1 MVKRGA
7 RLLAHLICGAL
18 ALGSGVRSA
27 QAAADKKVV
36 AVLPFGSPN
45 DHSLGKMG
53 DNAQP
58 TFITE
63 LVKSKLVRVVDEKRA
78 DDATKRIA
86 REMTGMYDQK
96 KIRQIGQFLKAD
108 YVVSGQ
114 VSYTGD
120 AFTMTVHV
128 TNVETLELEMA
139 DDVDFRNVEK
149 MRVAVRTSAKKIA
162 DLISGQS
169 RPAGKHE
176 AFLNVD
182 ARHFYDTAEACI
194 DSLKHL
200 DSWRYEGEIDSE
212 DPDNKSVHVKL
223 RTGSP
228 KAGMPLQVFE
238 EGLGQNDKPIGV
250 VYVIE
255 PDERGSGFVAKWI
268 KEKDKKKKKT
278 GDFGLGARVSNA
290 KYRYRIAIGKLD
302 DEAED
307 NVQLVEMFRDKLV
320 EKMEES
326 SSFEAKTDSEVLKL
340 ATDLGRGSS
349 RKEKL
354 ESLHK
359 LGVDFLVEGK
369 FIGDPGHRRADFKV
383 ISAATG
389 EEWGRLKFETRI

>member
-1 MVKRGA
+1 MKNSSC
-7 RLLAHLICGAL
+7 LLATSLLLL
-18 ALGSGVRSA
+18 AV
-27 QAAADKKVV
+27 AAPTAARADEKKVV

-63 LVKSKLVRVVDEKRA
+63 LVKSKKVRVVDEKRI
-78 DDATKRIA
+78 DDGVKRFA
-86 REMTGMYDQK
+86 RDMTGIMDQA
-96 KIRQIGQFLKAD
+96 KIKQIGKFLKAD
-108 YVVSGQ
+108 YVVAGNIA
-114 VSYTGD
+114 YTGD

-139 DDVDFRNVEK
+139 EDVDFREVEK

-162 DLISGQS
+162 DLISGGS
-169 RPAGKHE
+169 SAAGKHE
-176 AFLNVD
+176 AFLNID

-194 DSLKHL
+194 DALKGL
-200 DSWRYEGEIDSE
+200 DAWRYEGEIDSE
-212 DPDNKSVHVKL
+212 EPDAKTVHVKMK
-223 RTGSP
+223 TGRP

-238 EGLGQNDKPIGV
+238 EGLGENDKGIGV
-250 VYVIE
+250 VYVVE
-255 PDERGSGFVAKWI
+255 PDEKGAGFVARWI
-268 KEKDKKKKKT
+268 KEKDKTKKKK

-290 KYRYRIAIGKLD
+290 RYKYRIALGKFD

-307 NVQLVEMFRDKLV
+307 NVQLVEMFKDKLI

-326 SSFEAKTDSEVLKL
+326 SQFIAKTESEV
-340 ATDLGRGSS
+340 ARAAVDLGRGSA

-354 ESLHK
+354 EELHK
-359 LGVDFLVEGK
+359 SGVDFVIEGK
-369 FIGDPGHRRADFKV
+369 FIGSPGSRRADFKV

-389 EEWGRLKFETRI
+389 EEWGKLKFETRI